1 MIAVSTIFL
10 LFVLSICNAGVV
22 FHEPCPLDTIEFATK
37 VENSSFVVLGK
48 SLEKALDQRSDTM
61 FYVIF
66 EVDCIFKGLA
76 IPRRINITYAGKIEF
91 SDELL

>member
-48 SLEKALDQRSDTM
+48 SLEKALDHRSDTM

-76 IPRRINITYAGKIEF
+76 IPRHINITHAGKIEF
-91 SDELL
+91 CDELF